1 MGIIILQKYDYLQY
15 TQEALNLQF
24 PDAMLVTRIFW
35 SNSLMEGDYRGW
47 QAIAYHPPVPTGKE
61 EYAYRKGGGPATEVI
76 KTNLTERLPK
86 TAVESLARAL
96 LPQMRAY
103 FASDE
108 GQAALKQWRA
118 EREHQG

>member
-1 MGIIILQKYDYLQY
+1 MGIITYRKYDYLQY
-15 TQEALNLQF
+15 TRKALKLQF
-24 PDAMLVTRIFW
+24 PDAMLGTRIFW
-35 SNSLMEGDYRGW
+35 PNSLREGDYRGW
-47 QAIAYHPPVPTGKE
+47 QAIAYHPPVLTVLE
-61 EYAYRKGGGPATEVI
+61 EYADRKDGVPATEVI
-76 KTNLTERLPK
+76 KTNQSERLPK

-118 EREHQG
+118 EREQQG